1 MQDRMRRGNWS
12 LSGFLL
18 TTFAAVALAVVLL
31 PGCGD
36 DTVKTNVDTDTGFFD
51 SDSDS
56 APPQP

>member
-1 MQDRMRRGNWS
+1 MRKIGNS
-12 LSGFLL
+12 LWAYLATVFLGVGL
-18 TTFAAVALAVVLL
+18 SLAVL

-56 APPQP
+56 SD